1 MGFDVDQARKALAK
15 TKDGVDVQAALE
27 LLLGGSV
34 VPDNRNG
41 PSRSR
46 IEEREDHIPA
56 RTRGTPKG
64 FKERERE
71 RIERIH
77 RERER
82 ESSTPPS
89 TDALDMQ
96 DHADRLI
103 SQASEIGL
111 SVLTKASAFW
121 KEGKER
127 VAKAYEERAAGVVQ
141 KDKGDGKPKWMEGP
155 TFRDGDDEQG
165 GRKDNLKDKQK
176 VQQEPEEHVH
186 LQEKYVE
193 QRPGVGLF
201 EDEPIR
207 ARQPKQRSAAP
218 RTSTP
223 PSRPT
228 ATVPTPP
235 ITRERP
241 LPKASSP
248 ILSTVNKH
256 RTAGTSQFKLG
267 QYASAVE
274 SYSAAISS
282 LPQGH
287 LLLVPLLNNRAI
299 ARMRTGEYK
308 GASEDAGRA
317 LKVIMII
324 DDGPGGLDGF
334 DPNANSPVQITL
346 SSWNPSVE
354 PSFVLTAAQQKEN
367 DGGWTHLQG
376 LGVDLVDG
384 YVKALRRR
392 AEANEGRERWTE
404 ALKDWEV
411 LGAGDAGWVKE
422 HVRKEAHR
430 GAARC
435 RKMMN
440 GGSEASGISSPASKP
455 KPKPP
460 ITRPKP
466 VQAVPAAPSTALRS
480 LQATTAQAEADENLK
495 FQLKD
500 AVDAKLSAWRGG
512 KETNIR
518 ALLAS
523 LDMVLW
529 EEILR
534 GVKVG
539 GLHELVTQIQVKKGY
554 MKAIGRVHPDKVC
567 VCVSNSD

>member
-15 TKDGVDVQAALE
+15 TKGGVDVQAALE

-34 VPDNRNG
+34 VSDDRSG
-41 PSRSR
+41 SSRSR
-46 IEEREDHIPA
+46 IEDQEDMPA
-56 RTRGTPKG
+56 RTRSAPKG

-71 RIERIH
+71 RIERIR

-89 TDALDMQ
+89 TDVLDVQ

-141 KDKGDGKPKWMEGP
+141 KDRGDGKPKWMTEGP
-155 TFRDGDDEQG
+155 AFREEDDEQG
-165 GRKDNLKDKQK
+165 GWKDNSKGKHK
-176 VQQEPEEHVH
+176 AQQEPEQHVH
-186 LQEKYVE
+186 LQENYVE
-193 QRPGVGLF
+193 QRPEVDLF
-201 EDEPIR
+201 DDGPSR
-207 ARQPKQRSAAP
+207 PHLPRQRLAAS

-228 ATVPTPP
+228 ATAPPPP
-235 ITRERP
+235 IIRERP
-241 LPKASSP
+241 LPKASAS
-248 ILSTVNKH
+248 ILSTANKH

-274 SYSAAISS
+274 SYTAAISS
-282 LPQGH
+282 LPEGH

-299 ARMRTGEYK
+299 ARMKIGEYK

-317 LKVIMII
+317 LKVLLII
-324 DDGPGGLDGF
+324 DDGCGGVDGF

-354 PSFVLTAAQQKEN
+354 PPFVLTAAQQKEN

-392 AEANEGRERWTE
+392 AEASEGRERWTE
-404 ALKDWEV
+404 ALRDWEV
-411 LGAGDAGWVKE
+411 LSAGDAGWVKE

-440 GGSEASGISSPASKP
+440 EGSEMASPTSKP

-460 ITRPKP
+460 VTRPKL
-466 VQAVPAAPSTALRS
+466 VQAVPAVPSTALRS

-500 AVDAKLSAWRGG
+500 SVDAKLSAWRGG

-529 EEILR
+529 EEILK

-539 GLHELVTQIQVKKGY
+539 GLHELVTPIQVKKGY

-567 VCVSNSD
+567 CLVCLLD